1 MDCSGLLHILEREL
15 HEHKGLALENHLYGC
30 LSLWEQWAEGELSLI
45 DGKGCWEEETFDIAS
60 DTDWS
65 QIGETFGFEETSP
78 PYTGSAP
85 YREAWLQVFRSE
97 AWKDTAKVD
106 AVEEPL
112 FARLEELKAVWMAAA
127 LPAGELPAGFV
138 PPAADT
144 AEADASVNVE
154 GDRHPK
160 GKARRGGAAAY
171 KKTRRTH
178 GRRSLT
184 PVHYHHTLQM
194 TRRSKHVISV

>member
-1 MDCSGLLHILEREL
+1 MGP
-15 HEHKGLALENHLYGC
+15 
-30 LSLWEQWAEGELSLI
+30 
-45 DGKGCWEEETFDIAS
+45 
-60 DTDWS
+60 
-65 QIGETFGFEETSP
+65 TFGFEETSP

-112 FARLEELKAVWMAAA
+112 FAQIGEWGAVWLSAA
-127 LPAGELPAGFV
+127 LPTGELPAEFV

-144 AEADASVNVE
+144 AEADGPVNADI
-154 GDRHPK
+154 DRHPK

-184 PVHYHHTLQM
+184 PVHCHHTLQM
-194 TRRSKHVISV
+194 TRRSKH